1 MQQQQQQRQC
11 PILTCHGDNGA
22 VGASFKPHASIFT
35 QATHSEINKRH
46 LLPRRVS
53 NICSLRPEPRDS
65 MFIMPACLT
74 LQARPYYPELIFPP
88 PPPSC
93 HVWELSNPRG
103 GDLRDKQLFSFST
116 FLFFE
121 CVCVCGGVS
130 KTRMRRRRG
139 KKKKK
144 KKQRWQVGLKF
155 VGMALERGGSG
166 VRENM

>member
-1 MQQQQQQRQC
+1 MQRQRQC

-35 QATHSEINKRH
+35 QATHSGINTRH
-46 LLPRRVS
+46 LIPRRVS
-53 NICSLRPEPRDS
+53 NICSLRPEERDS
-65 MFIMPACLT
+65 MFIMPVCLT
-74 LQARPYYPELIFPP
+74 LQARPYYPELISPP
-88 PPPSC
+88 PVMSRLGAVKP
-93 HVWELSNPRG
+93 ERG
-103 GDLRDKQLFSFST
+103 GFKRQTT
-116 FLFFE
+116 FLLLLSFFFFE
-121 CVCVCGGVS
+121 CVCGGVS

-139 KKKKK
+139 N

>member
-1 MQQQQQQRQC
+1 MQRQRQC

-35 QATHSEINKRH
+35 QATHSGINTRH
-46 LLPRRVS
+46 LIPRRVS
-53 NICSLRPEPRDS
+53 NICSLRPEERDS
-65 MFIMPACLT
+65 MFIMPVCLT
-74 LQARPYYPELIFPP
+74 LQARPYYPELIS

-103 GDLRDKQLFSFST
+103 GDLRDKQLFSFSSP
-116 FLFFE
+116 FFFE
-121 CVCVCGGVS
+121 CVCGGVS

-139 KKKKK
+139 N